1 MGAMTETDLG
11 YIFYPGPSQF
21 GEERFDVVLRHEPT
35 KKHFDPEKVHLK
47 VNTPR
52 GVQVLDIHHPW
63 RPMGKTQLCLGH
75 IRVIDRYQKFIDV
88 FSFGG
93 MVEITAVTTGSSHS
107 VTDKTTCIITSPAP
121 LLELTA
127 GNSTAILLA
136 NEIDVQLAQ
145 LRARLNP
152 RFPAEFDG
160 KLAVIEP
167 LDFYVSCLSELR
179 KKFAYNSI
187 YFDPTRQRFKHK
199 LNLEIARLQ
208 HDNNWASSIPTLAE
222 LIDQRP

>member
-1 MGAMTETDLG
+1 MGVMAESDLG
-11 YIFYPGPSQF
+11 YIFYPGSSYF
-21 GEERFDVVLRHEPT
+21 GEERLDVILREEPT
-35 KKHFDPEKVHLK
+35 KEHFDPEKVHLK
-47 VNTPR
+47 VTTSS
-52 GVQVLDIHHPW
+52 GIQSLDIHHPW
-63 RPMGKTQLCLGH
+63 HQLGKTHLCLGH
-75 IRVIDRYQKFIDV
+75 IRVVDRYQKFIDV

-93 MVEITAVTTGSSHS
+93 WLEITAVSTSSS
-107 VTDKTTCIITSPAP
+107 RATTDKTICIITSPAP

-145 LRARLNP
+145 LRAQLNP

-160 KLAVIEP
+160 KLATIEP
-167 LDFYVSCLSELR
+167 FDFYVSCLSALR

-199 LNLEIARLQ
+199 LNREIARLQ
-208 HDNNWASSIPTLAE
+208 HDNSWPTSIPTLAE
-222 LIDQRP
+222 RIAA

>member
-1 MGAMTETDLG
+1 MGAMTELDLG

-21 GEERFDVVLRHEPT
+21 GEERLDVVLRREPT
-35 KKHFDPEKVHLK
+35 NKHFDPEKVHLK
-47 VNTPR
+47 VNTSR
-52 GVQVLDIHHPW
+52 SVQVLDIHHPW
-63 RPMGKTQLCLGH
+63 QPMGKTQLCLGH

-93 MVEITAVTTGSSHS
+93 WVEITAVS
-107 VTDKTTCIITSPAP
+107 DKTTCIITSPTP

-127 GNSTAILLA
+127 GNTTAILLA

-167 LDFYVSCLSELR
+167 LDFYISCLSELR

-187 YFDPTRQRFKHK
+187 YQDPTRQRFKHK

-208 HDNNWASSIPTLAE
+208 HDNSWPSSILTLAE
-222 LIDQRP
+222 LIEN